1 MRELVGVGVRVTRPE
16 SQAAEL
22 TRLLAAAGA
31 EVFHL
36 PTLQTR
42 ACAALPALR
51 ASLGPLDR
59 YRFIV
64 FMSANAVR
72 HGVMLLEGLAG
83 LPLAAVGP
91 ATAAALAAAGHTVT
105 LMPERGFTSEHLL
118 DCAPMR
124 DIAGARVLIVRG
136 ADGRDVLGD
145 TLVSRGAQ
153 VTYAD
158 VYERAC
164 AVPLP
169 GAVDAVER
177 AWKAGR
183 IHVVTATSG
192 EVLRCLTELL
202 TAEGRALA
210 HRARLL
216 VGGQRIASE
225 ARRMGFEGE
234 LIFAE
239 SPDSPALAR
248 ALRQWRAGLAG

>member
-1 MRELVGVGVRVTRPE
+1 MRDLLGVGVLVTRPE

-22 TRLLAAAGA
+22 TRLLTGSGA

-42 ACAALPALR
+42 ACAALPSLR

-72 HGVMLLEGLAG
+72 HGAMLLEGLAG

-91 ATAAALAAAGHTVT
+91 ATAAALAAAGHAVT

-118 DCAPMR
+118 ECAPMQA
-124 DIAGARVLIVRG
+124 IAGARILIVRG
-136 ADGRDVLGD
+136 AGGRDVLGD
-145 TLVSRGAQ
+145 TLVARGAQ

-169 GAVDAVER
+169 GAIDAVER
-177 AWKAGR
+177 AWKSGH
-183 IHVVTATSG
+183 IHIVTATSG
-192 EVLRCLTELL
+192 EVLRCLIELL
-202 TAEGRALA
+202 TAEGRSLA

-216 VGGQRIASE
+216 VGGQRIAGE

-234 LIFAE
+234 LILAD
-239 SPDSPALAR
+239 SPDSPALVR
-248 ALRQWRAGLAG
+248 ALRQWRSGMPR